1 MEFNFKRLGLLLKRH
16 FLVSGRK
23 YLTGIAIG
31 TGVIVMIT
39 VATLLFGGTAQI
51 SQFNQYAL
59 FAYFIGGLIVSSM
72 AFTEINKPETG
83 YQMMTLPASSLE
95 KFVSTWL
102 FTSIIYT
109 ILAFV
114 VITLAATLLYLF
126 GQLGLSLKG
135 DAFRLHEMGDA
146 FKQYFVGNIIFLA
159 GAAAFKRNAFF
170 KTMLFFVVTFLF
182 FSIYTVSLAE
192 MFDFSEI
199 ASSNASGSWVIN
211 GSTFGSGMDDIFGS
225 TEIALTVIKS
235 FLAVFFLVLGFFK
248 FKERE
253 L

>member
-1 MEFNFKRLGLLLKRH
+1 MEFNITRLGLLLKRH
-16 FLVSGRK
+16 FLGSGKK

-39 VATLLFGGTAQI
+39 VTTLLFGGTAQI

-114 VITLAATLLYLF
+114 VIILVATLLYLF
-126 GQLGLSLKG
+126 GQLGLSIKG
-135 DAFRLHEMGDA
+135 EAFSLHEMGDA
-146 FKQYFVGNIIFLA
+146 FKQYFIGNIIFLS

-170 KTMLFFVVTFLF
+170 KTMLSFVVVFAFLV
-182 FSIYTVSLAE
+182 IYSLVLVKV
-192 MFDFSEI
+192 FGFTDL
-199 ASSNASGSWVIN
+199 ASGNSSGMGFALN
-211 GSTFGSGMDDIFGS
+211 GSSFNGMFS
-225 TEIALTVIKS
+225 NSESASVIAKT

>member
-1 MEFNFKRLGLLLKRH
+1 MKFNFKRLGLLLKRH

-126 GQLGLSLKG
+126 GQLGLSIRG
-135 DAFRLHEMGDA
+135 DAFNLHEMGDA

-170 KTMLFFVVTFLF
+170 KTMLSFVVVFAFLV
-182 FSIYTVSLAE
+182 IYSLVLVKV
-192 MFDFSEI
+192 FGFTDL
-199 ASSNASGSWVIN
+199 ASGNSSGMGFALN
-211 GSTFGSGMDDIFGS
+211 GSSFNGMFS
-225 TEIALTVIKS
+225 NSERASVIAKT

>member
-1 MEFNFKRLGLLLKRH
+1 MKFNITRLGLLLKRH

-126 GQLGLSLKG
+126 GQLGLSIRG
-135 DAFRLHEMGDA
+135 DAFSLHEMGDS

-170 KTMLFFVVTFLF
+170 KTMLSFVVVFAFLV
-182 FSIYTVSLAE
+182 IYSLVLVKV
-192 MFDFSEI
+192 FGFTDL
-199 ASSNASGSWVIN
+199 ASGNSSGMGFALN
-211 GSTFGSGMDDIFGS
+211 GSSFNGMFS
-225 TEIALTVIKS
+225 NSESASVIAKT